1 MYIHYWNKKKK
12 NYNKQQENLMH
23 GCIIVNGK
31 CKERSNVM
39 DKEKRQKAR

>member
-1 MYIHYWNKKKK
+1 
-12 NYNKQQENLMH
+12 MH

-39 DKEKRQKAR
+39 DKEKRQKVAEWKR